1 MKYPQVIDEY
11 ATIRLMLMGRSIARF
26 GDGEWRCAAGGG
38 CTSQRADSRLAAELR
53 QVLHEQGDGFIVGIP
68 KVEGCPRA
76 ESWAKYCA
84 PPYLDL
90 LPPKKGVFHSSFI
103 TRPDNAPSIDTPEYW
118 ELVRQLWKDQNVIL
132 VVGTAKDGKGAEKK
146 SLTTE
151 MMADAAQL
159 QVIIGP
165 RQHAYESI
173 DTLEKEIIWCV
184 DQDIRAARAQ
194 PRVILCLGTAAT
206 VLAWRLWKRGIH
218 ALDVGHIGMFMR
230 HAGAYRY
237 GSDDLASAGYRGQ
250 LQQLHA
256 KQKWGADGAKH
267 AEAVRKLVDD
277 FAPATILDYGC
288 GEGRLAERLKPIRVS
303 NYDPGIA
310 AFAKM
315 PKPCDLVVCTDVLE
329 HVEPQKLE
337 AVLDHIYRVC
347 GKAAYFVIDLK
358 AANAILPDG
367 RNAHLSLHS
376 FDWWIEKLESIGWVM
391 SKRNPSVSGKSLTIV
406 AEKP

>member
-1 MKYPQVIDEY
+1 MKYPKVIDEY
-11 ATIRLMLMGRSIARF
+11 ATLRLMLLGRSIARF

-38 CTSQRADSRLAAELR
+38 CTSQRADPKLAKELKA
-53 QVLHEQGDGFIVGIP
+53 VLLEQGDGFIVGIP

-90 LPPKKGVFHSSFI
+90 LAPKKGVYHSSFI

-118 ELVRQLWKDQNVIL
+118 DLVRQLWKDQNVIL

-146 SLTTE
+146 SLTAE
-151 MMADAAQL
+151 MMHDAAQL

-165 RQHAYESI
+165 RQHAYEGI
-173 DTLEKEIIWCV
+173 DLLEKEIMWCV
-184 DQDIRAARAQ
+184 DQDIRAGRAQ
-194 PRVILCLGTAAT
+194 PRVILCLGTTAT

-237 GSDDLASAGYRGQ
+237 AADDLTTAGYRGQ

-267 AEAVRKLVDD
+267 IDAVRKLVADY
-277 FAPATILDYGC
+277 APATILDYGC
-288 GEGRLAERLKPIRVS
+288 GEGKLSDGMRPIRVS
-303 NYDPGIA
+303 NYDPGKA
-310 AFAKM
+310 EYSKM

-329 HVEPQKLE
+329 HIEPEKLD
-337 AVLDHIYRVC
+337 AVLDHIFRLTAR
-347 GKAAYFVIDLK
+347 AAYFVIDLQP
-358 AANAILPDG
+358 ANAILPDG
-367 RNAHLSLHS
+367 RNAHLSLHCAQ
-376 FDWWIEKLESIGWVM
+376 WWIDSFEEAGWYIAAREEG
-391 SKRNPSVSGKSLTIV
+391 KKSLTV
-406 AEKP
+406 LAEKPH